1 MSGLD
6 GGWGSAPGNQCVAS
20 QCQWFSNRYP
30 QPQPLSRV
38 SNSYLLFPF
47 GYFHLK
53 SSGCLKCSMF
63 KTDSIFFF
71 FVPTRTF
78 SSSPSLLNSRA
89 FPAQSAVLKIST
101 HPFLFHIS
109 TAPHFSLTLSFF
121 TQTTLMVFWLVFLAL
136 SLSLLYFLLPTT
148 AKVNFLNT
156 NLIILP

>member
-71 FVPTRTF
+71 CPNSYLLFLSKSSELSRFPCTV
-78 SSSPSLLNSRA
+78 SSPENFNSSVSLSHLHCSSLLSDSQLLHTDYFNG
-89 FPAQSAVLKIST
+89 LLIG
-101 HPFLFHIS
+101 
-109 TAPHFSLTLSFF
+109 LSGS
-121 TQTTLMVFWLVFLAL
+121 V
-136 SLSLLYFLLPTT
+136 SLLYFLLPTT